1 MERINGILEND
12 LYQEYL
18 ERNKQAEAQRRFCHH
33 NMGHFLDVAR
43 IAMILNI
50 EDNYGQSKEM
60 IYGAALLHDIGRWVQ
75 YEDETPHEQASVKL
89 APQILLSCGFSKEEA
104 EEILTAIINHRN
116 ADVRQNKSLS
126 GLLYRADK
134 LSRPCFACDMEKEC
148 NWKNNKKNLKL
159 LV

>member
-1 MERINGILEND
+1 MERINRILGND

-148 NWKNNKKNLKL
+148 NWKTNKKNLKL

>member
-1 MERINGILEND
+1 MERINRILENG

-33 NMGHFLDVAR
+33 DMGHFLDVAR

-50 EDNYGQSKEM
+50 GENYGQSKEM

-75 YEDETPHEQASVKL
+75 YADETPHEQASVKL
-89 APQILLSCGFSKEEA
+89 APQILLSCGFSEEEA

-116 ADVRQNKSLS
+116 ADVRQDKSLS

>member
-1 MERINGILEND
+1 MERINRILEND

-148 NWKNNKKNLKL
+148 NWKTNKKNLKL